1 MWAFFNIFAENI
13 IDIYMEKKITLRIFD
28 DLPMTIVAAILTDL
42 PSSGVAIYSTN
53 EMNIAIAKLENR
65 KNDTYQIYK
74 ANGSKEF

>member
-1 MWAFFNIFAENI
+1 M
-13 IDIYMEKKITLRIFD
+13 RIFD

-53 EMNIAIAKLENR
+53 EMNIAIAKIENR

-74 ANGSKEF
+74 AN

>member
-28 DLPMTIVAAILTDL
+28 DLPMTVVAALLTDL
-42 PSSGVAIYSTN
+42 PSSGVTIYNTN
-53 EMNIAIAKLENR
+53 EGNIAIAKIKNR

-74 ANGSKEF
+74 AN

>member
-13 IDIYMEKKITLRIFD
+13 IDIHMEKKITLRIFD

-74 ANGSKEF
+74 AN

>member
-1 MWAFFNIFAENI
+1 MLSFFSTFAENI
-13 IDIYMEKKITLRIFD
+13 IVIYTEKKITLRILD

-74 ANGSKEF
+74 AN

>member
-1 MWAFFNIFAENI
+1 MWSFFSTFAENI
-13 IDIYMEKKITLRIFD
+13 IVIYMEKKITLRIFD
-28 DLPMTIVAAILTDL
+28 DLPMTIVAALLTDL

-74 ANGSKEF
+74 AN

>member
-13 IDIYMEKKITLRIFD
+13 IDIYMKKKITLRIFD
-28 DLPMTIVAAILTDL
+28 YLPITIVAAILTDL

-53 EMNIAIAKLENR
+53 EMNIAIAKIENR

-74 ANGSKEF
+74 AN